1 MLQQWNWSDI
11 NVIEEDKIEKMYT
24 TYYNKNVNTTS
35 SLHNKTVT
43 TNG

>member
-24 TYYNKNVNTTS
+24 TYYK
-35 SLHNKTVT
+35 KKC
-43 TNG
+43 